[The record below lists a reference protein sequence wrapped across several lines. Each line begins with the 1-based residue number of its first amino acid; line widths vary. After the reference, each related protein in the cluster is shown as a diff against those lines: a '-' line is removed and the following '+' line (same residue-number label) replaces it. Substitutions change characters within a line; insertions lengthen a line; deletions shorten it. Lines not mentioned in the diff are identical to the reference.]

1 MPEKSKTVELTVS
14 VSFPEGFS
22 ESFSDLISRRAL
34 DFATIISDEF
44 LRNLVACPRDKSAGL
59 TGNLIISP
67 RLSISDF
74 DAKISA
80 ALRAFRRELQV
91 P

>member
-1 MPEKSKTVELTVS
+1 MGKNIKVEPLTVTIS
-14 VSFPEGFS
+14 LSEGLAQDLC
-22 ESFSDLISRRAL
+22 DLISRRAL

-44 LRNLVACPRDKSAGL
+44 LRNLVARPKDGSAGL
-59 TGNLIISP
+59 ANDFVVTT

-74 DAKISA
+74 DTKVSA
-80 ALRAFRRELQV
+80 ALGAFRRELQA